1 MSIKVLKARAQSR
14 RMVAEKNSVA
24 TMPVNLYYSGSS
36 KLCCPTK
43 INGQRFPGTT
53 LNPSGGIYVQ
63 PQPAPQ
69 RSYGN
74 YNRQAM
80 LGYSGLASRVVSTRN
95 SQTNNAISDPE
106 RITFKRMPKFSQSQY
121 LYNRTC
127 EAVRCKDNQA
137 RCNPATPN
145 CYNNGDSCGKSKI
158 SITKDIGYLSQDDYL
173 KRKIARRVLDTTQPF
188 ELPPAPAA
196 NSTLTC

>member
-1 MSIKVLKARAQSR
+1 MDRV
-14 RMVAEKNSVA
+14 
-24 TMPVNLYYSGSS
+24 
-36 KLCCPTK
+36 
-43 INGQRFPGTT
+43 GTT
-53 LNPSGGIYVQ
+53 LYPSGGIYVQ
-63 PQPAPQ
+63 QKPAPQ

-80 LGYSGLASRVVSTRN
+80 LGYSGLANRVVSLRN
-95 SQTNNAISDPE
+95 SQTNNAISQFQRE
-106 RITFKRMPKFSQSQY
+106 ILIKECQNFLQRQR

-127 EAVRCKDNQA
+127 EAVRCKDNQT
-137 RCNPATPN
+137 RCNPVTPN

-188 ELPPAPAA
+188 ELPPAPAG
-196 NSTLTC
+196 NRTLTC

>member
-1 MSIKVLKARAQSR
+1 MSIKVLKARAQSLR
-14 RMVAEKNSVA
+14 LVAEKNSVA

-43 INGQRFPGTT
+43 NSSNPG
-53 LNPSGGIYVQ
+53 PGIYVQ

-80 LGYSGLASRVVSTRN
+80 LGYSGLASRVVSTRD
-95 SQTNNAISDPE
+95 SQTNNAISNPE
-106 RITFKRMPKFSQSQY
+106 SVTFKRMPKFSQSQY

-127 EAVRCKDNQA
+127 EAVRCKDNQS
-137 RCNPATPN
+137 RCNPSVPN

-173 KRKIARRVLDTTQPF
+173 KRKIARRVLDTNQPF

>member
-14 RMVAEKNSVA
+14 RLVSEKNSVA
-24 TMPVNLYYSGSS
+24 TMPVNLYYSGNS

-43 INGQRFPGTT
+43 NST
-53 LNPSGGIYVQ
+53 NPAGGIYVK

-80 LGYSGLASRVVSTRN
+80 LGYSGLASRVVSTRD
-95 SQTNNAISDPE
+95 SQTNNALSNPE
-106 RITFKRMPKFSQSQY
+106 SITFKRMPKFSQSQY

-127 EAVRCKDNQA
+127 EAVRCKDKQS
-137 RCNPATPN
+137 RCSPVAPE

-158 SITKDIGYLSQDDYL
+158 SITKDLGYLSQDDYL
-173 KRKIARRVLDTTQPF
+173 KRKIARRVKDTTQPF

>member
-14 RMVAEKNSVA
+14 RLVSEKNSVA
-24 TMPVNLYYSGSS
+24 TMPVNLYYSGNS

-43 INGQRFPGTT
+43 SNGTS
-53 LNPSGGIYVQ
+53 LIPSGGIYVQ

-80 LGYSGLASRVVSTRN
+80 LGYSGLANRVVSTRD
-95 SQTNNAISDPE
+95 SQTNNAISQPE
-106 RITFKRMPKFSQSQY
+106 RVTFKRMPKFSQSQY

-127 EAVRCKDNQA
+127 EAVRCKDKQS
-137 RCNPATPN
+137 RCNPVVPD

-158 SITKDIGYLSQDDYL
+158 SITKDLGYLSQDDYL
-173 KRKIARRVLDTTQPF
+173 KRKIARRVKDTTQPF

>member
-14 RMVAEKNSVA
+14 RLVAEKNSVA

-43 INGQRFPGTT
+43 NSSNPGA
-53 LNPSGGIYVQ
+53 GIYVQ

-80 LGYSGLASRVVSTRN
+80 LGYSGLASRVVSTRD
-95 SQTNNAISDPE
+95 SQTNNAISNPE
-106 RITFKRMPKFSQSQY
+106 RNTYKRMPDFSQGQH
-121 LYNRTC
+121 LYNLTC
-127 EAVRCKDNQA
+127 VTIRCKDNQVKCA
-137 RCNPATPN
+137 PVSPVCNN
-145 CYNNGDSCGKSKI
+145 DSCGKQKI
-158 SITKDIGYLSQDDYL
+158 SITKDVGYLSSGEYL
-173 KRKIARRVLDTTQPF
+173 QRKLSRRVIDTSQPF
-188 ELPPAPAA
+188 ELPQAPAG
-196 NSTLTC
+196 NGRLTC

>member
-43 INGQRFPGTT
+43 INGEISWSN
-53 LNPSGGIYVQ
+53 LNPSGIYVQ

-69 RSYGN
+69 KSYGN

-80 LGYSGLASRVVSTRN
+80 LGYSVRLARRTVSLRN
-95 SQTNNAISDPE
+95 SQTNE
-106 RITFKRMPKFSQSQY
+106 
-121 LYNRTC
+121 
-127 EAVRCKDNQA
+127 
-137 RCNPATPN
+137 
-145 CYNNGDSCGKSKI
+145 CY
-158 SITKDIGYLSQDDYL
+158 
-173 KRKIARRVLDTTQPF
+173 
-188 ELPPAPAA
+188 
-196 NSTLTC
+196 

>member
-24 TMPVNLYYSGSS
+24 TMPVNLYYSGST

-43 INGQRFPGTT
+43 NSSNPG
-53 LNPSGGIYVQ
+53 PGIYVQ

-80 LGYSGLASRVVSTRN
+80 LGYSGLASRVVSTRD
-95 SQTNNAISDPE
+95 SQTNNAISNPE
-106 RITFKRMPKFSQSQY
+106 SVTFKRMPKFSQSQY

-188 ELPPAPAA
+188 ELPAAPAA

>member
-14 RMVAEKNSVA
+14 RLVSEKNSVA

-43 INGQRFPGTT
+43 NSTNPG
-53 LNPSGGIYVQ
+53 PGIYV
-63 PQPAPQ
+63 PPSPAPQ

-80 LGYSGLASRVVSTRN
+80 LGYSGLASRVVSNRN
-95 SQTNNAISDPE
+95 SQTNNAISNPE
-106 RITFKRMPKFSQSQY
+106 SITFKRMPKFSQSQY

-127 EAVRCKDNQA
+127 EAVRCKDNQS
-137 RCNPATPN
+137 RCNPVAPN

-188 ELPPAPAA
+188 ELPTAPAA

>member
-43 INGQRFPGTT
+43 NSNNPG
-53 LNPSGGIYVQ
+53 PGIYVQ

-80 LGYSGLASRVVSTRN
+80 LGYSGLASRVVSIRS
-95 SQTNNAISDPE
+95 SQTNNAISNPE
-106 RITFKRMPKFSQSQY
+106 SVTFKRMPKFSQSQY

-137 RCNPATPN
+137 RCNPTVPN